1 MGTDRAVALSEAD
14 SRSPYHHRQVQWSV
28 FEQRENILHKRAV
41 ETNSMLMAPTL
52 VYVKAA
58 IVNPFTDN

>member
-28 FEQRENILHKRAV
+28 FEQRENILHKRALIFGL
-41 ETNSMLMAPTL
+41 T
-52 VYVKAA
+52 
-58 IVNPFTDN
+58 

>member
-1 MGTDRAVALSEAD
+1 MIVALMVGITTASIH
-14 SRSPYHHRQVQWSV
+14 SNS
-28 FEQRENILHKRAV
+28 V